1 MTFAHEEISRMG
13 SNALR
18 PAARLR
24 QSYHLPT
31 CRKRGSHP
39 KTKSTSNFGEAS
51 TPAGKVAVVGAGILI
66 ATSKVVV
73 AGQSS
78 GGDTTAVFGTG
89 LVDVAD
95 WLRLGLRLR
104 RRAAN

>member
-1 MTFAHEEISRMG
+1 MG

-89 LVDVAD
+89 LVDA
-95 WLRLGLRLR
+95 LPAGILCGP
-104 RRAAN
+104 AASPIGYVWVCG